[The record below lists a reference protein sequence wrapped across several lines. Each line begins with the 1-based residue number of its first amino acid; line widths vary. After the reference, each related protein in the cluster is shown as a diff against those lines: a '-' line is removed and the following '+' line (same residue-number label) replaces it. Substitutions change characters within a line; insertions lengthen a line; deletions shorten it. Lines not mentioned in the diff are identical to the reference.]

1 MKRSIVITKQVA
13 TIAGIHL
20 LMFIIFL
27 FISKHI
33 TIPAKYPPGR
43 AIPILL
49 IASFVYLA
57 FASPTIW
64 LLMFLENIGIRCP
77 DTVTYILIP
86 VNSIIAAIILRGLY
100 AGFQMARKH
109 KAQQGGPGYPSQSVG
124 SPDP

>member
-1 MKRSIVITKQVA
+1 MKISAKFTEQVA
-13 TIAGIHL
+13 NISGIHL

-27 FISKHI
+27 FISKH
-33 TIPAKYPPGR
+33 TIIPSNYPPGR

-49 IASFVYLA
+49 IVSFIYLA

-64 LLMFLENIGIRCP
+64 LLMFLESIGIRCP

-86 VNSIIAAIILRGLY
+86 INSIIAAIIFRGLY

-109 KAQQGGPGYPSQSVG
+109 KAQQGGPAYPPQGVG
-124 SPDP
+124 SADP